1 MDDVARKARVSRA
14 LVYLYFKNKI
24 ELQFAICLRAL
35 NLLREQ
41 LAAAAETPPRGDDKI
56 AAIGAAYMRF
66 AEQHPL
72 YFATLR
78 SEEHTSE
85 LQSLMRISYAVFCL
99 KKKNNKNN
107 KVTKIIQYPQ

>member
-1 MDDVARKARVSRA
+1 MSDLTRERSVSQSRQRREDEKELRRAAIVDAAEVVFARTGFDAAKMDDVARKARVSRA

-41 LAAAAETPPRGDDKI
+41 LAAAAETPPRGDDK
-56 AAIGAAYMRF
+56 
-66 AEQHPL
+66 
-72 YFATLR
+72 R

-85 LQSLMRISYAVFCL
+85 LQSLMR
-99 KKKNNKNN
+99 N
-107 KVTKIIQYPQ
+107 

>member
-72 YFATLR
+72 SFATLSR
-78 SEEHTSE
+78 FEAHQPETVAPGYSERAGIDSGP
-85 LQSLMRISYAVFCL
+85 AVTHA
-99 KKKNNKNN
+99 N
-107 KVTKIIQYPQ
+107 QPPPPPGQ

>member
-1 MDDVARKARVSRA
+1 MDDVERNALVSRA
-14 LVYLYFKNKI
+14 LVYLYFKNKC

-72 YFATLR
+72 YFATLSR
-78 SEEHTSE
+78 FEAHQPETVAPGSSE
-85 LQSLMRISYAVFCL
+85 RAVMDAGDRKSTRL
-99 KKKNNKNN
+99 NSSH
-107 KVTKIIQYPQ
+107 

>member
-35 NLLREQ
+35 TLLREQ

-72 YFATLR
+72 YFATLSKIGR
-78 SEEHTSE
+78 GSF
-85 LQSLMRISYAVFCL
+85 RDRVCRYVWISVVAV
-99 KKKNNKNN
+99 
-107 KVTKIIQYPQ
+107 